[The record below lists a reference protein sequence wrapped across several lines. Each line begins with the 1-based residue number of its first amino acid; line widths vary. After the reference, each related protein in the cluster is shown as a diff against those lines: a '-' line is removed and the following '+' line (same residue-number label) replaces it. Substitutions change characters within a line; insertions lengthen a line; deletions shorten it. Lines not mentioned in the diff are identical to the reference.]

1 MRRADESL
9 SLCLFRSTAK
19 RRSTPINVAR
29 RGAKFKAGNVV
40 SEAGFR
46 GRHARD
52 AISSVKKEE
61 GCGVRFA
68 RNLDRVSGNDRI
80 LL

>member
-1 MRRADESL
+1 M
-9 SLCLFRSTAK
+9 
-19 RRSTPINVAR
+19 AR
-29 RGAKFKAGNVV
+29 RGAKFKAGNVL